1 MLAAAM
7 EAGAV
12 GGKINGSGGGGC
24 MLGYAP
30 KQTDQVADAI
40 ESAGGKAYIVKID
53 EDVKIE
59 RTVE

>member
-24 MLGYAP
+24 MFVYAP
-30 KQTDQVADAI
+30 KQTDQVAEAS
-40 ESAGGKAYIVKID
+40 ESVGGKAYIVRID
-53 EDVKIE
+53 EGVKIE
-59 RTVE
+59 RQ